1 MVHRCNPDG
10 LPAPVSRGEPG
21 QNVAQLERLGSAFR
35 TPCLGLT
42 AVGAPRV
49 AFGSACRTTGCA
61 PRVAFGSACL
71 GTPIRS
77 TCTQRTQRTHSSSPR
92 RGTEGRDTSTGGSAH
107 DGTRSHSAESDTT
120 SDTTQHRQDD
130 RRTAGRDPHSR
141 PQHTFGGCTDAYD
154 AEGQYRSFEPSPAR
168 TDEHCSVAG

>member
-42 AVGAPRV
+42 AVG
-49 AFGSACRTTGCA
+49 A